1 MKKFFHPNNIF
12 QSQTFQQANLA
23 LHNDSLITS
32 DTEYII
38 YITLNNFN
46 YHIYCREVLSDW
58 GSNKVFGKIENKTS
72 LKLEFV
78 HDTLGVNGFQ
88 QVIKY
93 TSKYSFPL
101 GSTTVHKCTW
111 MFHCLKSK
119 SYS

>member
-1 MKKFFHPNNIF
+1 M
-12 QSQTFQQANLA
+12 
-23 LHNDSLITS
+23 ITS

-101 GSTTVHKCTW
+101 GSTTVHKCT
-111 MFHCLKSK
+111 
-119 SYS
+119 